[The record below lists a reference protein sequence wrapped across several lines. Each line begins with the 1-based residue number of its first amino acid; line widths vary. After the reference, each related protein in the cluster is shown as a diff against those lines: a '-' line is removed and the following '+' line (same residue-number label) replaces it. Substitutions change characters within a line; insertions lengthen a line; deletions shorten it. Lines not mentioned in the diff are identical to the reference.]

1 MEIIIKPTAQELAL
15 VAAEAIC
22 EVYADNPAAV
32 LGVATGSSPLPIYQ
46 ELSRRVKAGSLS
58 LSRAQ
63 AFQLDEYVGLPQDH
77 PEAYHNFIRREF
89 ADITDIDPNAVYGE
103 NGLAADLLAECQRY
117 EQAIVDA
124 GGIDIQIL
132 GIGADGHIAF
142 NEPGT
147 SLHSLTHPAV
157 LTAQTRRDN
166 ARFFDGDIDKVPRHA
181 LTQGVGTILRA
192 RKILLIATGSNKA
205 DAVRDMVEGPVS
217 MSCTGSA
224 LQLHNNVKVLLDEAA
239 AAKLER
245 LDFYREIYANRPQG
259 AWLGL

>member
-1 MEIIIKPTAQELAL
+1 MEIIIKPTAAELAV

-46 ELSRRVKAGSLS
+46 ELSRRVQAGSLS
-58 LSRAQ
+58 LRHAK

-77 PEAYHNFIRREF
+77 PEVYHNFIRREF
-89 ADITDIDPNAVYGE
+89 ASITDIDPSQVYGE
-103 NGLAADLLAECQRY
+103 DGLASDLLEECRRY

-132 GIGADGHIAF
+132 GIGVDGHIAF

-147 SLHSLTHPAV
+147 SLNSLTHPAV

-166 ARFFDGDIDKVPRHA
+166 ARFFSGDIDKVPTHA

-192 RKILLIATGSNKA
+192 RKIVLLATGANKA

-217 MSCTGSA
+217 ISCTGSA

-245 LDFYREIYANRPQG
+245 QDFYREIYANRPQG